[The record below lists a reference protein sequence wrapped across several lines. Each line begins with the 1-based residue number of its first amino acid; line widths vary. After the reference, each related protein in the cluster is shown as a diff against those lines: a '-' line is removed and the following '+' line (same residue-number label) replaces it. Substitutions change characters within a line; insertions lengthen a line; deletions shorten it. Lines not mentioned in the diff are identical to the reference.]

1 MNSAIMLLLIDSNN
15 FIRRNVHSKSQN
27 YNFLNFYVEKR
38 KCKFGIKLIAIKLKE
53 NSNES
58 LKNKEKIIKKNN

>member
-1 MNSAIMLLLIDSNN
+1 MLLLIDSNN

-38 KCKFGIKLIAIKLKE
+38 KCKFEIKLIAIKLKE

-58 LKNKEKIIKKNN
+58 LKNK